1 MTTPLPTDPPWLE
14 HNGRGKAAMGQHDVA
29 ARTLT
34 DRGHYREK
42 VRRCLDALAMMLQ
55 EDLFSFPQ
63 RHMGLELELNLVGSD
78 MLPAMA
84 NTVVL
89 EKINDPVFT
98 TELGQQNLEIN
109 VPPRPL
115 SGNEAVALEQELR
128 RSLVV
133 ADEKA
138 RDAGAILVMIGMLP
152 TLRAEHFDSRWLSAG
167 SRYAELNEEIFAARG
182 EDLLLDIEGVPMP
195 GRPTGRLRARC
206 SSILA
211 ESACTSVQLHLQVAP
226 DDFAAHWNA
235 AQCLAGVQVATAGN
249 SPFLLG
255 KALWHETRIPLFQ
268 QATDTRPEE
277 LRNQGVRPRVWFGER
292 WITSIFDLFEENARY
307 FPSLLPE
314 TDDEEPLD
322 VLASG
327 VAPKLA
333 ELRLHNGTV
342 WRWNRP
348 VYDLA
353 DGVPHLRVEN
363 RVLPA
368 GPTVVDLV
376 ANAAFFYG
384 AQRALARQ
392 ERPLWSQM
400 SFQAAEENLR
410 AGARDGLA
418 AQLYWPATGWISP
431 AELMLRKLLP
441 MAHEGLRELGMAD
454 STRERYLGVIE
465 QRCLA
470 RQTGSSWQR
479 DTVALL
485 EDHGLSRENA
495 LAEMLRDYVEL
506 MHTGEPVH
514 TWPVG

>member
-1 MTTPLPTDPPWLE
+1 
-14 HNGRGKAAMGQHDVA
+14 MGQHDVA
-29 ARTLT
+29 GRTRT
-34 DRGHYREK
+34 DRALYREK
-42 VRRCLDALAMMLQ
+42 VRRCLDALALMLR
-55 EDLFSFPQ
+55 DNMFSFPE
-63 RHMGLELELNLVGSD
+63 RHMGLEIELNLVD
-78 MLPAMA
+78 AQLRPAMA

-89 EKINDPVFT
+89 EKINDPQFT
-98 TELGQQNLEIN
+98 TELGQHNLELN

-128 RSLVV
+128 RSMDE
-133 ADEKA
+133 ADAKA
-138 RDAGAILVMIGMLP
+138 NDAGASLVMIGMLP
-152 TLRAEHFDSRWLSAG
+152 TLRPEHFDARWLSAG
-167 SRYAELNEEIFAARG
+167 ARYSVLNDEIFAARG
-182 EDLLLDIEGVPMP
+182 EDMLLDIEGTPF
-195 GRPTGRLRARC
+195 GTGPADRLHARC

-211 ESACTSVQLHLQVAP
+211 ESACTSAQLHLQVAP
-226 DDFAAHWNA
+226 EDFAAHWNA
-235 AQCLAGVQVATAGN
+235 AQCLAGVQVAVAGN

-255 KALWHETRIPLFQ
+255 RALWQETRIPLFQ

-322 VLASG
+322 ALAEG
-327 VAPKLA
+327 VAPTLS

-376 ANAAFFYG
+376 ANAALFYG
-384 AQRALARQ
+384 AQRALATQ

-400 SFQAAEENLR
+400 SFQAAEENFR
-410 AGARDGLA
+410 AGARDGLGS
-418 AQLYWPATGWISP
+418 QLYWPEVGWISP
-431 AELMLRKLLP
+431 AELVLRKLLP
-441 MAHEGLRELGMAD
+441 LAHEGLRELGMAD
-454 STRERYLGVIE
+454 SARERYLGIVE
-465 QRCLA
+465 QRCLL
-470 RQTGSSWQR
+470 RQTGSTWQR
-479 DTVALL
+479 DTVGLL
-485 EDHGLSRENA
+485 EERGVTRESA
-495 LAEMLRDYVEL
+495 LAGMLREYMAL
-506 MHTGEPVH
+506 MRAGEPVH